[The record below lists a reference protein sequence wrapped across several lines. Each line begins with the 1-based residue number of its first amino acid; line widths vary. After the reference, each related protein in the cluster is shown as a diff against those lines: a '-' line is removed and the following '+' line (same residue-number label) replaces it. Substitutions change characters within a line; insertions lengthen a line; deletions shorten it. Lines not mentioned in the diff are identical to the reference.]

1 MASGGFEARLG
12 DFRPNSGGIIEVF
25 TSPGMQAALSEAAS
39 KLEARANGAAHLSHA
54 TQGMPSPYTSG
65 VDVLDRTAVGYVS
78 TANRAGRADQ
88 AAHHML
94 DAINH

>member
-1 MASGGFEARLG
+1 MASGGFDMSFG
-12 DFRPNSGGIIEVF
+12 DFRPNQSGIIEVF
-25 TSPGMQAALSEAAS
+25 TSAGMQAALAEAAS
-39 KLEARANGAAHLSHA
+39 AMGEQANAMAHLSHA
-54 TQGMPSPYTSG
+54 TNGMPEPYQSG

-88 AAHHML
+88 SAHHTL